1 MLSQQTLNNFL
12 CLSFMGNSK
21 ILKYLHISIQAQY
34 DISYTKY
41 HWQYAFHLGE
51 FFLPWVHMLCSL
63 WKRSKTKSN

>member
-51 FFLPWVHMLCSL
+51 FFLP
-63 WKRSKTKSN
+63 